1 MDQDI
6 IFNKLNVSRETL
18 SRLNH
23 YKDLVLSENKKI
35 NLISSKSAEKF
46 MERHIIDCVQIIDF
60 IDINSKT
67 CTDLGSGA
75 GLPGIALAILL
86 SEKNADIKMNL
97 YEKSYRKS
105 NFLKLASS
113 ELKLK
118 VEIFQ
123 LDVFKEK
130 NLHSGSILAR
140 AFKPLPLILDLIDKN
155 FQKYSN
161 LIIFMGKNGKEVL
174 KNTFKE
180 WDFEYKEKES
190 VTSNDSFILNI
201 KNIKKK

>member
-18 SRLNH
+18 SRLNQ

-35 NLISSKSAEKF
+35 NLISSKSAENF
-46 MERHIIDCVQIIDF
+46 IERHIIDCVQIIDF

-86 SEKNADIKMNL
+86 SDRNADIKMNL

-105 NFLKLASS
+105 NFLRFVSS

-118 VEIFQ
+118 TEIFQ
-123 LDVFKEK
+123 LDVFKTK
-130 NLHSGSILAR
+130 KLSSGSVLSR
-140 AFKPLPLILDLIDKN
+140 AFKPLPLILDLVDKN
-155 FQKYSN
+155 FQKYTN

-174 KNTFKE
+174 KNTFKD
-180 WDFEYKEKES
+180 WDFEYKEKGS
-190 VTSNDSFILNI
+190 ITSNDSFILNI

>member
-6 IFNKLNVSRETL
+6 IFKKLNVSRETL
-18 SRLNH
+18 SRLNQ

-35 NLISSKSAEKF
+35 NLISSKSAENF
-46 MERHIIDCVQIIDF
+46 IERHIIDCVQIIDF

-67 CTDLGSGA
+67 CTDLGAGA

-86 SEKNADIKMNL
+86 SDRNADIKMNL

-105 NFLKLASS
+105 NFLRFVSS

-118 VEIFQ
+118 TEIFQ
-123 LDVFKEK
+123 LDVFKTK
-130 NLHSGSILAR
+130 KLSSGSVLSR
-140 AFKPLPLILDLIDKN
+140 AFKPLPLILDLVDKN
-155 FQKYSN
+155 FQKYTN

-174 KNTFKE
+174 KNTFKD
-180 WDFEYKEKES
+180 WDFEYKEKGS
-190 VTSNDSFILNI
+190 ITSNDSFILNI

>member
-6 IFNKLNVSRETL
+6 IFKKLNVSRETL
-18 SRLNH
+18 SRLNQ

-35 NLISSKSAEKF
+35 NLISSKSAENF
-46 MERHIIDCVQIIDF
+46 IERHIIDCVQIIDF

-86 SEKNADIKMNL
+86 SDRNADIKMNL

-105 NFLKLASS
+105 NFLRFVSS

-118 VEIFQ
+118 TEIFQ
-123 LDVFKEK
+123 LDVFKTK
-130 NLHSGSILAR
+130 KLSSGSVLSR
-140 AFKPLPLILDLIDKN
+140 AFKPLPLILDLVDKN
-155 FQKYSN
+155 FQKYTN

-174 KNTFKE
+174 KNTFKD
-180 WDFEYKEKES
+180 WDFEYKEKGS
-190 VTSNDSFILNI
+190 ITSNDSFILNI

>member
-1 MDQDI
+1 M
-6 IFNKLNVSRETL
+6 
-18 SRLNH
+18 
-23 YKDLVLSENKKI
+23 
-35 NLISSKSAEKF
+35 
-46 MERHIIDCVQIIDF
+46 
-60 IDINSKT
+60 
-67 CTDLGSGA
+67 GSGA

-86 SEKNADIKMNL
+86 SDRNADIKMNL

-118 VEIFQ
+118 AEIFQ

-130 NLHSGSILAR
+130 NLYSGSILAR
-140 AFKPLPLILDLIDKN
+140 AFKPLPLILDLVDKN
-155 FQKYSN
+155 FQKYTN

-174 KNTFKE
+174 KNTFKD
-180 WDFEYKEKES
+180 WDFEYKEKGS
-190 VTSNDSFILNI
+190 ITSNDSFILNI

>member
-18 SRLNH
+18 SRLYQ

-35 NLISSKSAEKF
+35 NLISSKSAENF
-46 MERHIIDCVQIIDF
+46 IERHIIDCVQIIDF

-86 SEKNADIKMNL
+86 SDRNADIKMNL

-105 NFLKLASS
+105 NFLRFVSS

-118 VEIFQ
+118 TEIFQ
-123 LDVFKEK
+123 LDVFKTK
-130 NLHSGSILAR
+130 KLSSGSVLSR
-140 AFKPLPLILDLIDKN
+140 AFKPLPLILDLVDKN
-155 FQKYSN
+155 FQKYTN

-174 KNTFKE
+174 KNTFKD

-190 VTSNDSFILNI
+190 ITSNDSFILNI

>member
-18 SRLNH
+18 SRLNQ

-35 NLISSKSAEKF
+35 NLISSKSAENF
-46 MERHIIDCVQIIDF
+46 IERHIIDCVQIIDF

-86 SEKNADIKMNL
+86 SDRNADIKMNL

-105 NFLKLASS
+105 NFLRFASS

-118 VEIFQ
+118 TEIFQ
-123 LDVFKEK
+123 LDVFKTK
-130 NLHSGSILAR
+130 KLSSGSVLSR
-140 AFKPLPLILDLIDKN
+140 AFKPLPLILDLVDKN
-155 FQKYSN
+155 FQKYTN

-174 KNTFKE
+174 KNTFKD
-180 WDFEYKEKES
+180 WDFEYKEKGS
-190 VTSNDSFILNI
+190 ITSNDSFILNI

>member
-18 SRLNH
+18 SRLNQ

-35 NLISSKSAEKF
+35 NLISSKSAENF
-46 MERHIIDCVQIIDF
+46 IERHIIDCVQIIDF

-86 SEKNADIKMNL
+86 SDRNADIKMNL

-105 NFLKLASS
+105 NFLRFVSS

-118 VEIFQ
+118 TEIFQ
-123 LDVFKEK
+123 LDVFKTK
-130 NLHSGSILAR
+130 KLSSGSALSR
-140 AFKPLPLILDLIDKN
+140 AFKPLPLILDLVDKN
-155 FQKYSN
+155 FQKYTN

-174 KNTFKE
+174 KNTFKD
-180 WDFEYKEKES
+180 WDFEYKEKGS
-190 VTSNDSFILNI
+190 ITSNDSFILNI